1 MALNLTN
8 RIKDLYNNRLRIRG
22 VVFKGLGVASQTLAK
37 QMEIFKHT
45 IPNLRNYHVGTINVL
60 TEKAIVF
67 NKPPIQTDFI
77 QWTKDFPPEQFK
89 FVPCEIECNGR
100 RIKAMVYIPSWS
112 PHTPSTRK
120 WEIIASENLGVVESG
135 DSVTLIFPKY
145 IRSRTWGALI

>member
-1 MALNLTN
+1 MALIN
-8 RIKDLYNNRLRIRG
+8 RLKDFYHDRLRIQCI
-22 VVFKGLGVASQTLAK
+22 VFKGLGVASKTLEQ
-37 QMEIFKHT
+37 QMKIFSLT

-60 TEKAIVF
+60 TEKAIIF

-77 QWTKDFPPEQFK
+77 PWTKDFPPEQFK
-89 FVPCEIECNGR
+89 FVPCDIECNGR

-120 WEIIASENLGVVESG
+120 WEVIASENLGIVESG

-145 IRSRTWGALI
+145 IRSQTWGALI